1 MKHKVLL
8 FFFLSVFILFHSSAS
23 GKTGSADTL
32 KILTYNVR
40 NCKGLDNFTNY
51 ERIAQIIK
59 RMNADVVAIQELDS
73 ATTRSNSVDVLA
85 ELALKTGMFSTYNPS
100 ISFQGGAYGIGILS
114 KEKPIRKESV
124 PLPGKEEKRSV
135 LLVEMQDFV
144 FCCTHL
150 SLTQD
155 DRKASVGIIKNLVSS
170 CKKPVLLSGDMNA
183 EFGSPEI
190 QLFSENW
197 QLLNDHL
204 ISTFP
209 ANKPEKC
216 IDFVL
221 AKKSEKFQ
229 FRIVERIVENE
240 PIASDHL
247 PVWVKVVVIS
257 N

>member
-1 MKHKVLL
+1 MKHRVFL
-8 FFFLSVFILFHSSAS
+8 FFILSVFILFHSFAS

-40 NCKGLDNFTNY
+40 NCKGLDNLTNY

-73 ATTRSNSVDVLA
+73 ATVRSNGIDI
-85 ELALKTGMFSTYNPS
+85 LALLARKTGMFSTYNPS

-114 KEKPIRKESV
+114 KEKPVRKVSV
-124 PLPGKEEKRSV
+124 PLPGIEEKRSI

-155 DRKASVGIIKNLVSS
+155 DRMASVGIINNLVSN

-190 QLFSENW
+190 QLFSDTW
-197 QLLNDHL
+197 QMLNDHL
-204 ISTFP
+204 VSTFP

-221 AKKSEKFQ
+221 AKNSEKIQ